1 MRSGEHSPGTED
13 GSLYDTW
20 LEAQSQTYQN
30 QVSNGTSYLSDL
42 VYANQLSE
50 QSVGPDAVY
59 QTAADSVALSVTNS
73 KRKAPGPPT
82 IKVPKPPR
90 SKIPE
95 RSASYIPTP
104 SSAYSSV
111 YDTWWDSSSQTY
123 QNQLSRSEIGT
134 SLAGEGHQR
143 DPLSNQPQ
151 YLNQDSFDQKGET
164 INSIQLPEP
173 SDDYHNQPSLYDVAW
188 PKRSTASLAPSAEYH
203 NSQSTA
209 SLAHTAEYHNAQFTA
224 SLAHTA
230 EYNNTQFTASL
241 APEAEYNN
249 AQSTAS
255 LAPTAEYN
263 NAESVF
269 SAEYNTLNESRMEV
283 ERKSSVESY
292 NSQES
297 HAEKSS
303 VSNAEDEG
311 TRNRD
316 DKRKTTK
323 L

>member
-1 MRSGEHSPGTED
+1 M
-13 GSLYDTW
+13 
-20 LEAQSQTYQN
+20 
-30 QVSNGTSYLSDL
+30 SNGTSYLSDL
-42 VYANQLSE
+42 VYVNQLSE

-203 NSQSTA
+203 NSQFTA

-224 SLAHTA
+224 SLAPEA
-230 EYNNTQFTASL
+230 ENNNSQFTASL

-255 LAPTAEYN
+255 LAPTAEYNNAQSTASLAHTAEYN